1 MRKQIRKFLNV
12 FGYDVVKVNV
22 HSDKKAGKT
31 STVMVGNYPI
41 DMPGNNWLIS
51 AYKYQPDNN
60 SQLGRL
66 AKVIAGK
73 YPGHT
78 VIDIGANVG
87 DTIAVLKT
95 AIDLPVIGIEGDPIS
110 CRFLEKNVKQFSNI
124 TLIREYLGEKKQT
137 LQVTMGKDGWNNTL
151 LPAEQGQGK
160 EVQLQTLD
168 EVLQGHQLHNRILKL
183 LKIDTEGFD
192 TIILRGAFD
201 LLRQQQPVL
210 YFEYNKS
217 NMQAIGEDGLS
228 TLFSLQQYGYRTLVI
243 FDNKGRYLLSA
254 PLTDK
259 ALITDLHHYPD
270 EDKSQVAYFDVCL
283 FHENDQ
289 ELAARFIEGERGLGD
304 FGIGKLG
311 N

>member
-1 MRKQIRKFLNV
+1 MRKQIRQLMNV
-12 FGYDVVKVNV
+12 FGYDVIKVNV
-22 HSDKKAGKT
+22 HSDKKASVISSVK
-31 STVMVGNYPI
+31 VGDYFV

-51 AYKYQPDNN
+51 AYKYQPDTN

-110 CRFLEKNVKQFSNI
+110 YRFLEKNVQQFSNI
-124 TLIREYLGEKKQT
+124 TLLKEFLGEKKET
-137 LQVTMGKDGWNNTL
+137 LNVTMGKDGWNNTL
-151 LPAEQGQGK
+151 LPAEDGK
-160 EVQLQTLD
+160 GKQVQLQTLD
-168 EVLQGHQLHNRILKL
+168 EVLQKNNLHTQALKL

-192 TIILRGAFD
+192 TIILRGAFE
-201 LLRQQQPVL
+201 LLQQQQPVL

-217 NMQAIGEDGLS
+217 NMENIGEDGLS
-228 TLFSLQQYGYRTLVI
+228 TLFSLQQYGYKTIVF

-254 PLTDK
+254 PLSDK

-270 EDKSQVAYFDVCL
+270 ENKSQVAYFDVCL
-283 FHENDQ
+283 FHEKDQ
-289 ELAARFIEGERGLGD
+289 DLAAQFIKGE
-304 FGIGKLG
+304 IAYAAQ
-311 N
+311 